1 MSPSSDCCCQVGVGG
16 GPQVQDRQLHAAGQE
31 VGPSQAQSGH
41 GMEQNQKGKTGKKCY
56 RYITI
61 DCDLG

>member
-1 MSPSSDCCCQVGVGG
+1 MSPTPDCCCQVGVGG

-41 GMEQNQKGKTGKKCY
+41 GMEQNQKGKTEKSVVD
-56 RYITI
+56 ISQLTVT
-61 DCDLG
+61 

>member
-1 MSPSSDCCCQVGVGG
+1 MGVGG

-41 GMEQNQKGKTGKKCY
+41 GMEQNQEGKTKK
-56 RYITI
+56 TLNHKSGI
-61 DCDLG
+61 DSSKLTVTWVK

>member
-1 MSPSSDCCCQVGVGG
+1 MSPSSDCCCCQVGVGG

-41 GMEQNQKGKTGKKCY
+41 GMEQNQEGKTKKP
-56 RYITI
+56 
-61 DCDLG
+61 